1 MGIGSQSRQRGECAA
16 VRFKLET
23 FNGYRLSSCRN
34 VQVEYELFISEL
46 FPLRY
51 PSRGDRL
58 PPEES
63 SAAIQFYVHVLVVA
77 RPGKWDK
84 RIGKILQECAF
95 AHRDRTC
102 LLSGRDTW
110 TTAIEPG
117 SAGGGQLRE
126 RTWLYLNL
134 QLKLVSSQ
142 YTSRNIM
149 HMYQSSTG

>member
-1 MGIGSQSRQRGECAA
+1 MFIG
-16 VRFKLET
+16 
-23 FNGYRLSSCRN
+23 
-34 VQVEYELFISEL
+34 ELFA
-46 FPLRY
+46 LRY

-84 RIGKILQECAF
+84 RVGKIFQERAF

-102 LLSGRDTW
+102 LLSGRNTW

-117 SAGGGQLRE
+117 SAGGGQLRVCS
-126 RTWLYLNL
+126 RLDFNL
-134 QLKLVSSQ
+134 QTEPISSQ
-142 YTSRNIM
+142 HTARNIM
-149 HMYQSSTG
+149 YMYQCSTG